1 MQTRKGSHSLPRM
14 PPGAIFLFVIV
25 AIGVI
30 AIVVV
35 LAQQRAERE
44 RQRKLALSAWATA
57 NGFSFAEADPFDLD
71 RRFHGIGQIGTGH
84 SRYAYEVLFRN
95 DPVPCFLFQ
104 YHYAT
109 TETRTVTH
117 TNSDGS
123 TTTRTETYEQDHY
136 CHYLILE
143 ISAQFP
149 SLSLRREGF
158 FDKVKGLFGFD
169 DINFESEA
177 FSRKYYVKSD
187 QREFAYAVI
196 HPQMMEWMLQEDV
209 ELSLSGPLLLM
220 DIGKLPH
227 TGEGCA
233 QALALVS
240 GFVNRI
246 PAFVWKDYGHREPVI
261 LPDVHRPPPPV
272 PATQPV

>member
-1 MQTRKGSHSLPRM
+1 MATGV
-14 PPGAIFLFVIV
+14 IFLLVLIGIAFIALMIV
-25 AIGVI
+25 LGK
-30 AIVVV
+30 
-35 LAQQRAERE
+35 QRAERE
-44 RQRKLALSAWATA
+44 RLRKLALARWGDA
-57 NGFSFAEADPFDLD
+57 NGFSFSEQDPFDLD
-71 RRFHGIGQIGTGH
+71 SRFSGVGAIGTGH
-84 SRYAYEVLFRN
+84 SRYAYEILARQA
-95 DPVPCFLFQ
+95 PLPCFIFQ

-143 ISAQFP
+143 LAAQFP
-149 SLSLRREGF
+149 SLSLRLEGF
-158 FDKVKGLFGFD
+158 FDKVKGLLGFD

-177 FSRKYYVKSD
+177 FSRKYHVASD

-196 HPQMMEWMLQEDV
+196 HPQMMEWMLQKDV
-209 ELSLSGPLLLM
+209 QFTLNNSRLLM

-227 TGEGCA
+227 TPEGCA
-233 QALALVS
+233 AALSLVN
-240 GFVNRI
+240 GFINRI

-261 LPDVHRPPPPV
+261 LPDLNQPPPLPV
-272 PATQPV
+272 AQPA